1 MSTQPPNFH
10 ALARVFSESNPRAHL
25 GLVVPEEK
33 IAEIIGLGREHAE
46 YSRYL
51 MWFRESLEDL
61 LEVRHG
67 RVFIAK
73 QEDYGLRILDA
84 KESAAYAP
92 KQVDR
97 FRRKM
102 ELWHLKSEACVVPVI
117 NQLSGEERRRFEA
130 AQQKNARMILAMKKM
145 EVRGDDDEEAL
156 PVRP

>member
-1 MSTQPPNFH
+1 MSTQLPNFH
-10 ALARVFSESNPRAHL
+10 SLARAFHEENPESHR

-51 MWFRESLEDL
+51 MWFREALEDL
-61 LEVRHG
+61 LEVTHQ

-73 QEDYGLRILDA
+73 QEDYGLRVLDA
-84 KESAAYAP
+84 KESADYAP
-92 KQVDR
+92 KQVSR

-117 NQLSGEERRRFEA
+117 DQLSGEERRRFEA

-145 EVRGDDDEEAL
+145 EVRGDDESPPL
-156 PVRP
+156 RP